1 MTREEQKTKCGKAW
15 ENMKQRCYSE
25 KYHKK
30 YPTYKGCYVCD
41 DWLNY
46 DNFKK
51 WFEENYNPETM
62 KDFVLDKDI
71 LVEGNKTYSP
81 DTCCFVP
88 QEINNTFK
96 NYKNKKYST
105 GVFFKYNKFVVL
117 LNRFRKRNSYGGF
130 YNENNA
136 KKVYEIALKD
146 YRQELAEKYKNVI
159 DIRVY
164 NKLIS

>member
-51 WFEENYNPETM
+51 WFDKNYNSETM

-71 LVEGNKTYSP
+71 LVEGNKIYSP
-81 DTCCFVP
+81 ETCCFVP

-96 NYKNKKYST
+96 NYKNKKYSI
-105 GVFFKYNKFVVL
+105 GIFFKYNKFVVL
-117 LNRFRKRNSYGGF
+117 LNRFKKRNSYGGF
-130 YNENNA
+130 YNEYNA

-159 DIRVY
+159 DIKVY

>member
-1 MTREEQKTKCGKAW
+1 MTKEEQKTKCGKAW

-25 KYHKK
+25 KYQEK

-51 WFEENYNPETM
+51 WFDENYNPETM
-62 KDFVLDKDI
+62 KGFVLDKDI
-71 LVEGNKTYSP
+71 LVEGNKIYSP

-105 GVFFKYNKFVVL
+105 GIFFKYNKFVVL
-117 LNRFRKRNSYGGF
+117 LNRFKRRNNYGGF
-130 YNENNA
+130 YNEDNA

-146 YRQELAEKYKNVI
+146 YRQELAEKYKNAI